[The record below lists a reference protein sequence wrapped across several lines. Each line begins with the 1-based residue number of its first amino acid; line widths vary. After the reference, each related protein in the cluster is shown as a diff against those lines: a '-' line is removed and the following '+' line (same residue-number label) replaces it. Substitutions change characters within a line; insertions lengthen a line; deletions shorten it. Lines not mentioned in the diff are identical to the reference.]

1 MTRQEQDTITIE
13 DSTLRKGF
21 TRIPN
26 GVLRRE
32 GLSPGA
38 KLAYMGL
45 LSYAWQ
51 EGSCFPGQ
59 ALLAEDLGIGQR
71 TVVRYLKELQAVGLL
86 IVKRRGLGKTNLYI
100 LPKDELDGEVQAG
113 SEEHKPRARSPRAG
127 SANLARQEVPED
139 ADLEVPDWQR
149 EEDAEEE
156 DTDLSKSRK
165 VAPRK
170 DRPRARQQEPS
181 TSSISGASAES
192 AKRQF
197 EQVGDALKSRI
208 PSRSSASGED
218 AASDRDIVMAYM
230 RSLALELHDQAPLR
244 STVTRL
250 LRLYER
256 SRVGSIQA
264 FVDVLYQARAITREH
279 ASSIRAGEPGAR
291 RVMPYFIAVVEDL
304 VGLREQDGRS
314 NGNRRR

>member
-1 MTRQEQDTITIE
+1 MTRREQDTIRIE
-13 DSTLRKGF
+13 DSTLRRGF

-26 GVLRRE
+26 GVLRRQ

-59 ALLAEDLGIGQR
+59 ARLAEDLGIGQR

-86 IVKRRGLGKTNLYI
+86 IVQRRGLGKTNLYI
-100 LPKDELDGEVQAG
+100 LPKDEAADEVQSVKA
-113 SEEHKPRARSPRAG
+113 EHGPRMRSARAG
-127 SANLARQEVPED
+127 SAKLACQEMPEGDAPEVPE
-139 ADLEVPDWQR
+139 WQR

-156 DTDLSKSRK
+156 DTDPSKSRT

-170 DRPRARQQEPS
+170 DRSRARQQQSSTGSPGDATAEP
-181 TSSISGASAES
+181 

-197 EQVGDALKSRI
+197 EAVGVALKDRL
-208 PSRSSASGED
+208 PARSSANSGEV
-218 AASDRDIVMAYM
+218 AASDREIVTAYM

-256 SRVGSIQA
+256 SHVSSIQA
-264 FVDVLYQARAITREH
+264 FVDVLYQARTITREQS
-279 ASSIRAGEPGAR
+279 SSIRAGEPGAR

-304 VGLREQDGRS
+304 VGLRDKKAKGSAR
-314 NGNRRR
+314 